1 MNSTIKLDKDI
12 IQKYKLLIYKIA
24 NKIYKRDDG
33 IEYDDLLQAGFEVL
47 LKAYPQYNKDKG
59 SIINYLTIVITRSIR
74 EEYNLQKNIISIPR
88 GVMDYANH
96 YYIAKR
102 LYNDDKEIL
111 NYLINNTVLTKH
123 RAKTLINH
131 KALAQPIILD
141 DTYLTNYLIDS
152 NNLDNELDTKKL
164 IKLIISQFKYL
175 DKRERYIIYRKYLF
189 EEDIKLRTIAKELNM
204 SEQQCNAIHKR
215 ALSKLRNRLS
225 SKLKRKE
232 D

>member
-1 MNSTIKLDKDI
+1 MNSTIKSNKDI
-12 IQKYKLLIYKIA
+12 IQKYKLLVYKIA

-47 LKAYPQYNKDKG
+47 LKTYPQYNKDKG
-59 SIINYLTIVITRSIR
+59 SIINYLTVVITRSIR

-88 GVMDYANH
+88 SVMDYANH

-123 RAKTLINH
+123 RAKTLINY
-131 KALAQPIILD
+131 KTLAQPIILD
-141 DTYLTNYLIDS
+141 DGYLTSYLIDS
-152 NNLDNELDTKKL
+152 NNLDNELDTNKL

-189 EEDIKLRTIAKELNM
+189 EEDITLRTIAKELNM

-215 ALSKLRNRLS
+215 ALAKLRKRVL

-232 D
+232 V

>member
-1 MNSTIKLDKDI
+1 MNCTIKSDKDI
-12 IQKYKLLIYKIA
+12 IQNYKLLVYKIA

-59 SIINYLTIVITRSIR
+59 SIINYLSVVITRSIR

-88 GVMDYANH
+88 NVMDYANH
-96 YYIAKR
+96 YYQARKIFN
-102 LYNDDKEIL
+102 YDTEIL
-111 NYLINNTVLTKH
+111 NYLLTNTVLTEH
-123 RAKTLINH
+123 RARTLINH

-141 DTYLTNYLIDS
+141 DSYLTDYLIDS
-152 NNLDNELDTKKL
+152 NNLDNEIDTIGL

-175 DKRERYIIYRKYLF
+175 DKREQYIIYRKYFF
-189 EEDIKLRTIAKELNM
+189 EEDIKLRTIAKELKI

-215 ALSKLRNRLS
+215 ALNKLRNRLS

>member
-1 MNSTIKLDKDI
+1 MNSTIKSDKDI
-12 IQKYKLLIYKIA
+12 IQTYKLLVYKIA

-59 SIINYLTIVITRSIR
+59 SIINYLTVVITRSIR

-88 GVMDYANH
+88 SVMDYANH
-96 YYIAKR
+96 YYKARKIF
-102 LYNDDKEIL
+102 NQDTEIL
-111 NYLINNTVLTKH
+111 NYLLTNTVLTEH
-123 RAKTLINH
+123 RARTLINH

-141 DTYLTNYLIDS
+141 DSYLTNYLIDT
-152 NNLDNELDTKKL
+152 NNLDNKLDTIEL

-175 DKRERYIIYRKYLF
+175 DKREQYIIYRKYLF
-189 EEDIKLRTIAKELNM
+189 EEDIKLRTIAKELKI

-215 ALSKLRNRLS
+215 ALNRLRNRLS

>member
-1 MNSTIKLDKDI
+1 MNSTIKSNKDI
-12 IQKYKLLIYKIA
+12 IQKYKLLVYKIA
-24 NKIYKRDDG
+24 NKIYKSNDG

-47 LKAYPQYNKDKG
+47 LKAYSQYNKDKG

-96 YYIAKR
+96 YYKAKR
-102 LYNDDKEIL
+102 MFNYDTEIL
-111 NYLINNTVLTKH
+111 NYLLTNTVLTEH
-123 RAKTLINH
+123 RAKTLINY

-141 DTYLTNYLIDS
+141 DSYLTNYLIDT
-152 NNLDNELDTKKL
+152 NNLDNELDTKEL
-164 IKLIISQFKYL
+164 IKLIILQFKYL
-175 DKRERYIIYRKYLF
+175 DKREQYIIYRKYFF
-189 EEDIKLRTIAKELNM
+189 EEDVKLRTIAKELNM

-215 ALSKLRNRLS
+215 ALSKLKNRLS

>member
-1 MNSTIKLDKDI
+1 MNSIIKSDKDI
-12 IQKYKLLIYKIA
+12 IQKYKLLVYKIA

-33 IEYDDLLQAGFEVL
+33 IEYNDLLQAGYEGL
-47 LKAYPQYNKDKG
+47 LRAYPQYNKDKG

-88 GVMDYANH
+88 SVMDYANH
-96 YYIAKR
+96 YYKAKR
-102 LYNDDKEIL
+102 IFNSDVEIL
-111 NYLINNTVLTKH
+111 DYLINNTVLTKH

-141 DTYLTNYLIDS
+141 DSYLTSYLIDS

-175 DKRERYIIYRKYLF
+175 DKREQYIIYRKYLF
-189 EEDIKLRTIAKELNM
+189 EEDIKLRTIAKELKM

-215 ALSKLRNRLS
+215 ALAKLRKRIL

-232 D
+232 V